1 MNLSAMLDKMV
12 VLFIAILVGYL
23 ITKLGVINRD
33 ANKVLSALIVNLANP
48 LLILSSVM
56 TDERLLTN
64 VQVLELTGVAALC
77 YAFLI
82 GTSFLIPRM
91 LRAPKQD
98 AGIYR
103 FMYIFSNIGY
113 IGYPVVSALF
123 GPSAV
128 FYATVFVL
136 LFQVLCWSYGVHLV
150 RGEGRFRFSFSV
162 MKSPCVIAALL
173 AYVIYFTGLRLPA
186 VLEESVSFLGSL
198 TTPMC
203 MLVIGCSLAQMPLK
217 TVFSRW
223 RVYVLAAVKMLLV
236 PVLAYALLHRFVT
249 NELILGVTI
258 VILSMPVATNVPI
271 ICCQCNQDED
281 LGASG
286 VFLTTL
292 LSIGSIPLIM
302 QLLFGA

>member
-1 MNLSAMLDKMV
+1 MMNLSAMLDKMI
-12 VLFIAILVGYL
+12 VLFVAILVGYG
-23 ITKLGVINRD
+23 ITKLGVIGKS
-33 ANKVLSALIVNLANP
+33 ANQVLSALIVNLANP
-48 LLILSSVM
+48 MLIVSSVM
-56 TDERLLTN
+56 TGERLLSN
-64 VQVLELTGVAALC
+64 MQVLELTGVAAVC

-82 GTSFLIPRM
+82 GTSFFLPR
-91 LRAPKQD
+91 LVRAPQED

-113 IGYPVVSALF
+113 IGYPVVGALF
-123 GPSAV
+123 GHSAI

-136 LFQVLCWSYGVHLV
+136 LFQLLCWSYGVHLV
-150 RGEGRFRFSFSV
+150 KGGARFRFSLSV
-162 MKSPCVIAALL
+162 LKSPCVIAAL
-173 AYVIYFTGLRLPA
+173 ASYAIYFTGVRFPA
-186 VLEESVSFLGSL
+186 IVTECVTFLGDL

-217 TVFSRW
+217 RVFTRW
-223 RVYVLAAVKMLLV
+223 RVYVLALVKMVAV
-236 PVLAYALLHRFVT
+236 PLLAYAALHRLVT

-271 ICCQCNQDED
+271 VCCQCGRDEE

-292 LSIGSIPLIM
+292 LSMATIPVIM
-302 QLLFGA
+302 QALFG